1 MKRRKAVRFYYF
13 LLLHKVFEGLKQ
25 FGRQQHSRR
34 QLIERVATRKVQA
47 RVFYR
52 WSTYVH
58 QRQREAIKFRLH
70 WTQCAFH
77 AWQGFHQR
85 AVQRTRLV
93 RTAEHFH
100 RTSLLRRSFSRWR
113 EVLAIRN
120 QRRVQAEAGF
130 ERHQAQTSRA
140 HVVQAF
146 ERWRCFVQRRLAQQ
160 LVHYQART
168 HWQVAVTT
176 RVFDAWVQYVGM
188 RRWDEILYLRAAKH
202 RAHVVRKHV
211 LSNWRHNAVVC
222 RTSRAQ
228 TVTALA
234 HWKLSMQR
242 KAFHGWLLRVRARQ
256 AKRYHLHEAL
266 EWRHAHF
273 LQVGLVHWAQAAFAL
288 REQRLLQVQTH
299 AATVAAR
306 LWRRVARIS
315 AHWRYVAKHRIIQG
329 GRQNKA
335 VAFHP
340 LPTKARRA
348 EEVIQ
353 PLGMASVAVATTIHH
368 RLPPRKP
375 LELLYDGDFVPSTT
389 TRPKESTAA
398 AMHVGIEKY
407 GMSMPMSQAPRRLHA
422 SAESEGDDIE
432 RVVRDME
439 SRMLYWQERRQSW
452 KAHKKHLDALRKHLA
467 TSAGDSSYDMMRRTL
482 EVMEETHLEHVA
494 ALASSKAEMASF
506 ARQIDQLHRRRGDA
520 VIPN

>member
-1 MKRRKAVRFYYF
+1 MRGRDSTNVPSSGLVWSEQPSTFIALRFFAGLFHDGGKSSRFAISAASKQKR
-13 LLLHKVFEGLKQ
+13 G
-25 FGRQQHSRR
+25 SN
-34 QLIERVATRKVQA
+34 
-47 RVFYR
+47 
-52 WSTYVH
+52 
-58 QRQREAIKFRLH
+58 AIKHRPVELTWFKRLKD
-70 WTQCAFH
+70 
-77 AWQGFHQR
+77 G
-85 AVQRTRLV
+85 AVLSSADWRSNLSS
-93 RTAEHFH
+93 
-100 RTSLLRRSFSRWR
+100 TSCLWRQISTLLT
-113 EVLAIRN
+113 VL
-120 QRRVQAEAGF
+120 
-130 ERHQAQTSRA
+130 HS
-140 HVVQAF
+140 
-146 ERWRCFVQRRLAQQ
+146 
-160 LVHYQART
+160 YQART